1 MSDLFAAR
9 AQMGSSLAFHIIFAS
24 LGMGLPVLLVVSEG
38 LWLKTENPVYLTL
51 ARRWSKAFA
60 VFFAVGAVSGTVLSF
75 ELGLLWPEFMKFA
88 GGIIGL
94 PFSAEGFAFFLEA
107 IFLGLYLYGWSRLS
121 PVTHWLCG
129 IPIAVSGTLSAI
141 FVISANSW
149 MNSPSGFTIVDGKV
163 VNVDPIKAMLNP
175 AWFQQSLH
183 MTLAAYVATGFGVA
197 GLYAI
202 GMLRGH
208 RDDYHRT
215 AVAIAIGLG
224 GLAIP
229 FQIVSGDISAR
240 WVAEN
245 QPVKFAALEGQFN
258 TEHGASLI
266 LGGYPDPSARETKYA
281 LEIPNLLSLIAYQDP
296 HATVRGL
303 NEWPLA
309 DQPDPR
315 PVHFAFDLMVGLG
328 FAMLAIGGWH
338 WIRAWKDRQLAPRWR
353 PHLSRPLLWAIAI
366 ATPFG
371 FLAIECGWTV
381 TEVGRQPWII
391 YNTMRTADAVTE
403 VPGQFAAFG
412 GFTITYIVLAVTSA
426 WLVHRL
432 SKTPLRILATPPEA
446 GAEGSADAYS
456 E

>member
-1 MSDLFAAR
+1 
-9 AQMGSSLAFHIIFAS
+9 
-24 LGMGLPVLLVVSEG
+24 
-38 LWLKTENPVYLTL
+38 
-51 ARRWSKAFA
+51 
-60 VFFAVGAVSGTVLSF
+60 
-75 ELGLLWPEFMKFA
+75 MKFA

-94 PFSAEGFAFFLEA
+94 PFSAEAFAFFLGA
-107 IFLGLYLYGWSRLS
+107 IFLGLYLYGWNRLS
-121 PVTHWLCG
+121 PLAHWLCG
-129 IPIAVSGTLSAI
+129 IPIALSGTLSAI
-141 FVISANSW
+141 FVISANAW
-149 MNSPSGFTIVDGKV
+149 INSPSGFTIVDGNV
-163 VNVDPIKAMLNP
+163 VNVDPVKAMLNP
-175 AWFQQSLH
+175 AWFQQALH
-183 MTLAAYVATGFGVA
+183 MTLAAYVATGFAVA

-202 GMLRGH
+202 GMVRGH

-215 AVAIAIGLG
+215 ALAIAIGLG

-229 FQIVSGDISAR
+229 FQIISGDISAR

-245 QPVKFAALEGQFN
+245 QPVKFAALEGLFT
-258 TEHGASLI
+258 TESGAPLT

-296 HATVRGL
+296 HATIKGL

-315 PVHFAFDLMVGLG
+315 PVQLAFDLMVGLG
-328 FAMLAIGGWH
+328 FTMLAIGGWY
-338 WIRAWKDRQLAPRWR
+338 WVRAWKRRNVELRWR
-353 PHLSRPLLWAIAI
+353 PQLSRPLLWAIAA

-371 FLAIECGWTV
+371 FLAIEFGWTV

-391 YNTMRTADAVTE
+391 YRYLRTADAVTR

-412 GFTITYIVLAVTSA
+412 GFTMTYFILAATSA

-432 SKTPLRILATPPEA
+432 SKTPLQINQTLAEA
-446 GAEGSADAYS
+446 AAEGSTDDDT